1 MEGEG
6 EVELH
11 LEIQNSIESNS
22 IPKEQDIILWV
33 EKALELSNSKIIDPE
48 LTIRIVSLDE
58 SQQLNSDYRGKNKP
72 TNVLSFP
79 FEIPEGLPAEVLESE
94 NMESILGDLAICEA
108 IVIQEAKEQNKQINH
123 HWAHMVIHGVL
134 HLLGFDH
141 IDDSDAEEMELL
153 ETLIL
158 KEFLIASPY

>member
-1 MEGEG
+1 VEGEG